1 MGNGIAGMLGRPDLA
16 STYGVY
22 QATPAAG
29 SGGIGSMGQTP
40 LSGAQVISGNL
51 TTSVSGGV
59 ATGQL
64 SLGMAATLVVVMFLL
79 YFWTRGHQH

>member
-1 MGNGIAGMLGRPDLA
+1 MNNGIAGMLGRPDLA

-22 QATPAAG
+22 AATPTAG
-29 SGGIGSMGQTP
+29 SGAIGSMGQTP